1 MSKHTIVVV
10 VEGGVARE
18 PYSNV
23 PDLNLEVLDIDT
35 ESADPEY
42 EEEAQKLRALIKKLP
57 YNY

>member
-1 MSKHTIVVV
+1 MENQIVIV
-10 VEGGVARE
+10 VEGGVAVE
-18 PYSNV
+18 VYSDI

>member
-1 MSKHTIVVV
+1 MKNQIVII

-18 PYSNV
+18 AYSNV

-35 ESADPEY
+35 EKTDPEY
-42 EEEAQKLRALIKKLP
+42 EEEAQKLRALIKTLP